1 MQKVM
6 LFLASMLIVFSL
18 SSCSNDDDS
27 AITISPKEVTM
38 KVDEIKQ
45 LQTTGDI
52 QKWRSEDNFIASV
65 SPTGAVTANH
75 VGETNVMASGNGNS
89 ATCKIVVEPQYSY
102 YIEPLCQA
110 GITKADVKRFEKRN
124 LRSETS
130 DGLFYDGENALV
142 SAVAYQFDSNGKL
155 NFVMLMIPHHNST
168 VLAKQLINFLLER
181 YNPVADLDGVY
192 TFVDANSLKDAH
204 KIMYMEVSPKGY
216 YNYISIIYKVNTSK

>member
-1 MQKVM
+1 M

-52 QKWRSEDNFIASV
+52 QKWSSEDNFIASV

-75 VGETNVMASGNGNS
+75 VGETNVMASGNGYS

-110 GITKADVKRFEKRN
+110 GITKAAVKRFEKRN

-142 SAVAYQFDSNGKL
+142 SAVAYQFD
-155 NFVMLMIPHHNST
+155 
-168 VLAKQLINFLLER
+168 
-181 YNPVADLDGVY
+181 
-192 TFVDANSLKDAH
+192 
-204 KIMYMEVSPKGY
+204 
-216 YNYISIIYKVNTSK
+216 

>member
-18 SSCSNDDDS
+18 SSCSKDDDS
-27 AITISPKEVTM
+27 TITISPKEVTM
-38 KVDEIKQ
+38 KVDENKQ

-52 QKWRSEDNFIASV
+52 QKWSSENNFIASV
-65 SPTGAVTANH
+65 SPTGSVTANH
-75 VGETNVMASGNGNS
+75 VGETNIMASGNGNS
-89 ATCKIVVEPQYSY
+89 ATCKIIVEPQYSY
-102 YIEPLCQA
+102 YKEPLCQE

-130 DGLFYDGENALV
+130 DDGENALV
-142 SAVAYQFDSNGKL
+142 SAVAYQFDSNDKL

-181 YNPVADLDGVY
+181 YNPVVDLDGVY

>member
-1 MQKVM
+1 
-6 LFLASMLIVFSL
+6 
-18 SSCSNDDDS
+18 
-27 AITISPKEVTM
+27 
-38 KVDEIKQ
+38 
-45 LQTTGDI
+45 
-52 QKWRSEDNFIASV
+52 
-65 SPTGAVTANH
+65 
-75 VGETNVMASGNGNS
+75 MASGNGNS